1 MKYKAIQR
9 MNPQDRTKSKW
20 YASPV
25 NDGKI
30 AKTELAKE
38 IVEISSLARGDV
50 SNVIESLID
59 VIPKYLLMGKSVNL
73 GELGT
78 LRVSFGSEGVETEAE
93 VGASK
98 ISGVKIIFT
107 PGAELKKRLADIHF
121 EKVET
126 APAAS
131 GDQPHED

>member
-25 NDGKI
+25 NDGK
-30 AKTELAKE
+30 
-38 IVEISSLARGDV
+38 
-50 SNVIESLID
+50 
-59 VIPKYLLMGKSVNL
+59 SVNL

-78 LRVSFGSEGVETEAE
+78 LRVSFGSEGVETEAQ

-107 PGAELKKRLADIHF
+107 PGAELKKSLAGIHF

-126 APAAS
+126 KPA
-131 GDQPHED
+131 DNQPGED